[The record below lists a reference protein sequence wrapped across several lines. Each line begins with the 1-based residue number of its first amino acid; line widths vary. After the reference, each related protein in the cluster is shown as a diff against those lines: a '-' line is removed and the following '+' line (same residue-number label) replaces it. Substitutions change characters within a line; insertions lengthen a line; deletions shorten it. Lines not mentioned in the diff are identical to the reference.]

1 MLDMFRSKPLHV
13 AFVIDE
19 YGDFLGVVTLTDVL
33 EAIAG
38 EIPEEGASKSDI
50 VRRPDGAWLVAG
62 RAAIEDLVS
71 QLRLEKPEGDFHTAA
86 GLALERLAR
95 IPAKGDRFE
104 VDGWTVEVVGM
115 DDKRVD
121 KLLFRPAVKAEA
133 AE

>member
-1 MLDMFRSKPLHV
+1 
-13 AFVIDE
+13 
-19 YGDFLGVVTLTDVL
+19 
-33 EAIAG
+33 
-38 EIPEEGASKSDI
+38 

-62 RAAIEDLVS
+62 RASIEDLVN
-71 QLRLEKPEGDFHTAA
+71 QLGLDKPDGDFHTAA

-121 KLLFRPAVKAEA
+121 KFLFVPAPKAEA